1 MPIVVGI
8 SLRVAGKIYSF
19 APGEE
24 SYYLGERVLVET
36 ARGVEL
42 GTVRLP
48 PYEISEEQVVQ
59 PLKRVLR
66 RATSDDLQTDAAN
79 REREVFA
86 LDACKQHIERLNLPM
101 RLIDAQYTFD
111 GSHVLINFQ
120 AENRVDFREL
130 VRDLARELH
139 TRIELR
145 QVGVRDEAKLLDGY
159 GMCGRR
165 LCCSAFLTN
174 FTPVAINMAKAQ
186 GLALNPQKI
195 SGTCGRLMCCLAFEY
210 EHYSELRVGMPKV
223 NAHIDTPRGAGKVTK
238 VNALGRQ
245 VEVTF
250 PDDDTPVWFTIDE
263 LHPDA
268 AAVPPC
274 AAAGCGGCNNHGP
287 HDAFSPSP
295 REEQQTPVAIIA
307 PSGDARDDANTQPR
321 SRNRR
326 RRGKNRPGQDDMQT
340 GAPVNPAS
348 TANNS
353 GNVTEFNRPPQRQ
366 RPPKPAHHDG
376 APSNTTPPV
385 DGAPVNPAKP
395 NSFPSGRYRPRR
407 RR

>member
-19 APGEE
+19 DPCGE

-36 ARGVEL
+36 ARGIEL
-42 GTVRLP
+42 GTVRQP
-48 PYEISEEQVVQ
+48 PHEVPDVQVVQ

-66 RATSDDLQTDAAN
+66 HASDDDLVTDAAN
-79 REREVFA
+79 RDREVRA
-86 LDACKQHIERLNLPM
+86 LDACQRSVMRLNLPM

-120 AENRVDFREL
+120 AESRVDFREL
-130 VRDLARELH
+130 VRELARELR

-210 EHYSELRVGMPKV
+210 EHYSELRVGMPKL
-223 NAHIDTPRGAGKVTK
+223 NAHIETPRGPGKVTK

-250 PDDDTPVWFTIDE
+250 PGDDTPVWFTVDE
-263 LHPDA
+263 LNGAPA
-268 AAVPPC
+268 AAPPC
-274 AAAGCGGCNNHGP
+274 AADACAGCEGHKHLPLPPAQFAPNGPAESANAPEGDGSVRQRRGRGRGPAQGGGQAPAQAVPQPNAEGGE
-287 HDAFSPSP
+287 SPEK
-295 REEQQTPVAIIA
+295 RA
-307 PSGDARDDANTQPR
+307 
-321 SRNRR
+321 RR
-326 RRGKNRPGQDDMQT
+326 RRRPRTADDGNNGDAPPPASAPQAE
-340 GAPVNPAS
+340 GAPDAAPAP
-348 TANNS
+348 
-353 GNVTEFNRPPQRQ
+353 RP
-366 RPPKPAHHDG
+366 
-376 APSNTTPPV
+376 
-385 DGAPVNPAKP
+385 
-395 NSFPSGRYRPRR
+395 FPSARYRPRR